1 MKDKI
6 RKIGTIVIALL
17 NLFLLYSG
25 NLDLAIVSK
34 VAIVIFEII
43 TSVCILYLY
52 KEKGSA
58 LKNKLILNFVSLL
71 KFLIIYGLNMDYCF
85 GYLENWKQMLVGLL
99 LIAMYVV
106 EMFYY
111 IYNPK
116 KKEVCNIIAVNSVI
130 IVLLLGIFVHS
141 LWTFFVAFTIILV
154 FILNNHTFLAIGM
167 GLTLLGVDA
176 YSLTCLNGMQKTLQA
191 NKNYLEY
198 LENNYWLIGFFILFF
213 VICSIHVF
221 AFSTYFYNAK
231 EYIIIKEKDKIV
243 NMNKDIMNIS
253 GTLRRKI
260 NDTDKII
267 SALDDSSTNALVVLE
282 DIVKGNVVNATS
294 VEKQTEMTA
303 NITDMLGSAMEA
315 TNRVSD
321 SSKKSIQGVKKGM
334 DSFQL
339 LKGKSNEIV
348 NANKDVI
355 ETINQFVANAR
366 KVKKITK
373 GIADIS
379 DQTNL
384 LSLNASIESA
394 RAGEAG
400 KGFAVVADEIRNL
413 ADQTSSLTEEIDK
426 LVIELEKNAIVTQKV
441 VNNVVNSI
449 DDENET
455 IDLAMQEFMEMERNM
470 NVLDNDVADIL
481 DKNKSIVEF
490 NDEIVRHIMQLSASS
505 QEVTASAEEAV
516 SINKENKKRAI
527 ETKEVMDDML
537 DIATKLDKYIQ

>member
-6 RKIGTIVIALL
+6 RKIGTIVIAVF
-17 NLFLLYSG
+17 NLFLLFSG
-25 NLDLAIVSK
+25 YFDIAIVSK

-85 GYLENWKQMLVGLL
+85 GYLENWKQMLVGLF
-99 LIAMYVV
+99 LIVMYVF

-111 IYNPK
+111 IHHPK
-116 KKEVCNIIAVNSVI
+116 EKTICNIIAVDSVLS
-130 IVLLLGIFVHS
+130 VLLLGILVHS
-141 LWTFFVAFTIILV
+141 LWTFFVAFTIVLV
-154 FILNNHTFLAIGM
+154 FILNNHTYLALGM
-167 GLTLLGVDA
+167 GLTLLVVDT
-176 YSLTCLNGMQKTLQA
+176 YSLTCLNAMQKTLQS

-198 LENNYWLIGFFILFF
+198 LENNYWLMGFFILMF
-213 VICSIHVF
+213 VICSVHVF
-221 AFSTYFYNAK
+221 AYSTYFYNAK
-231 EYIIIKEKDKIV
+231 EHLIIKEKDKLDK
-243 NMNKDIMNIS
+243 MNKDIMNIS

-267 SALDDSSTNALVVLE
+267 SDLDDSSTNALVVLE

-315 TNRVSD
+315 TNRVSA

-348 NANKDVI
+348 KANKDVI

-413 ADQTSSLTEEIDK
+413 ADQTGSLTEEIDK

-470 NVLDNDVADIL
+470 AILDNDVADIL

-505 QEVTASAEEAV
+505 EEVTASAEEAV
-516 SINKENKKRAI
+516 SINKDNKKRAS
-527 ETKEVMDDML
+527 ETKEVMGDML
-537 DIATKLDKYIQ
+537 DIAVKLDKYIQ

>member
-17 NLFLLYSG
+17 NLFLLFSG

-267 SALDDSSTNALVVLE
+267 SDLEDSSTNALVVLE

-315 TNRVSD
+315 YY
-321 SSKKSIQGVKKGM
+321 
-334 DSFQL
+334 
-339 LKGKSNEIV
+339 
-348 NANKDVI
+348 
-355 ETINQFVANAR
+355 
-366 KVKKITK
+366 
-373 GIADIS
+373 
-379 DQTNL
+379 
-384 LSLNASIESA
+384 
-394 RAGEAG
+394 
-400 KGFAVVADEIRNL
+400 
-413 ADQTSSLTEEIDK
+413 
-426 LVIELEKNAIVTQKV
+426 
-441 VNNVVNSI
+441 
-449 DDENET
+449 
-455 IDLAMQEFMEMERNM
+455 
-470 NVLDNDVADIL
+470 
-481 DKNKSIVEF
+481 
-490 NDEIVRHIMQLSASS
+490 H
-505 QEVTASAEEAV
+505 
-516 SINKENKKRAI
+516 
-527 ETKEVMDDML
+527 
-537 DIATKLDKYIQ
+537 

>member
-1 MKDKI
+1 MKDKV
-6 RKIGTIVIALL
+6 RKIGTIVIALF
-17 NLFLLYSG
+17 NLFLLFSG
-25 NLDLAIVSK
+25 NFDLAIVSK

-85 GYLENWKQMLVGLL
+85 GYLDNWKQMLVGLL

-116 KKEVCNIIAVNSVI
+116 KKGVCNIIAANSVI
-130 IVLLLGIFVHS
+130 MVLLLGIFVHS
-141 LWTFFVAFTIILV
+141 LWTFFVAFTIVLV
-154 FILNNHTFLAIGM
+154 FILNNHTFLAIGI

-231 EYIIIKEKDKIV
+231 EHLIVKEKDMID
-243 NMNKDIMNIS
+243 NMNKEIMNIS
-253 GTLRRKI
+253 GTLCRKI

-267 SALDDSSTNALVVLE
+267 SELDDSSTNVLVVLE
-282 DIVKGNVVNATS
+282 EIVKGNVVNATS

-315 TNRVSD
+315 TNRVSN

-355 ETINQFVANAR
+355 ETINHFVANAR

-413 ADQTSSLTEEIDK
+413 AEQTSSLTEEIDK

-516 SINKENKKRAI
+516 SINKENKKRAT
-527 ETKEVMDDML
+527 ETKEVMGDML
-537 DIATKLDKYIQ
+537 DIVIKLDKYIQ

>member
-6 RKIGTIVIALL
+6 RKIGTIVIAVF
-17 NLFLLYSG
+17 NLFLLFSG
-25 NLDLAIVSK
+25 YFDIAIVSK

-85 GYLENWKQMLVGLL
+85 GYLENWKQMLLGLF
-99 LIAMYVV
+99 LIVMYVF

-111 IYNPK
+111 IHHPK
-116 KKEVCNIIAVNSVI
+116 EKTICNIIAVDSVLS
-130 IVLLLGIFVHS
+130 VLLLGILVHS
-141 LWTFFVAFTIILV
+141 LWTFFVAFTIVLV
-154 FILNNHTFLAIGM
+154 FILNNHTYLALGM
-167 GLTLLGVDA
+167 GLTLLVVDT
-176 YSLTCLNGMQKTLQA
+176 YSLTCLNAMQKTLQS

-198 LENNYWLIGFFILFF
+198 LENNYWLMGFFILMF
-213 VICSIHVF
+213 VICSVHVF
-221 AFSTYFYNAK
+221 AYSTYFYNAK
-231 EYIIIKEKDKIV
+231 EHLIIKEKDKLDK
-243 NMNKDIMNIS
+243 MNKDIMNIS

-267 SALDDSSTNALVVLE
+267 SDLDDSSTNALVVLE

-315 TNRVSD
+315 TNRVSA

-348 NANKDVI
+348 KANKDVI

-413 ADQTSSLTEEIDK
+413 ADQTGSLTEEIDK

-470 NVLDNDVADIL
+470 AILDNDVADIL

-505 QEVTASAEEAV
+505 EEVTASAEEAV
-516 SINKENKKRAI
+516 SINKDNKKRAS
-527 ETKEVMDDML
+527 ETKEVMGDML
-537 DIATKLDKYIQ
+537 DIAVKLDKYIQ